1 MRSHLR
7 VTADQVIEVLED
19 RLILST
25 PNQPDPQDLDLRQ
38 IKAIQVFGDA
48 YIASGV
54 IQRLLHHKI
63 PCTFFDRHGK
73 LIGRLEPK
81 IAKNADLIREQAL
94 LSEDRRL
101 QIYHAIV
108 RTCLKQKRIFLQR
121 SSRERGLDL
130 TSQIDELA
138 NLLRYFN
145 PRFPKLHPTSV
156 ESCQGYLGSGMQI
169 YWGAFPKLL
178 KAPIAFKNRKD
189 NSPLSLMLG
198 FLYSLLNDAFWNALE
213 ASALN
218 PWLGII
224 RDPHHTL
231 DFPPLALDLATEF
244 HIYADA
250 IALRA
255 VNRGQLAVKDFAGCK
270 GKLPEIA
277 ADTLTKVFDQKM
289 AEAFTHPVAQ
299 ERCTYQ
305 EAIQIQTELFADFLR
320 GKREQYVPLL
330 LK

>member
-1 MRSHLR
+1 MPAHLT
-7 VTADQVIEVLED
+7 VTADQVIEIAENH
-19 RLILST
+19 LILSS
-25 PNQPDPQDLDLRQ
+25 PNQPEPQDLDLGQ
-38 IKAIQVFGDA
+38 IQALQVFGDA

-54 IQRLLHHKI
+54 IQRLLHSKI

-81 IAKNADLIREQAL
+81 TSKNADLIRAQVL

-130 TSQIDELA
+130 TTPIEELA

-145 PRFPKLHPTSV
+145 PRFPKLHPQSI
-156 ESCQGYLGSGMQI
+156 ESCQGHFGSGMRI
-169 YWGAFPKLL
+169 YWQTFPGLL
-178 KAPIAFKNRKD
+178 NAPIAFKNRKD
-189 NSPLSLMLG
+189 NSPTNLMLE
-198 FLYSLLNDAFWNALE
+198 FLYSLLQDAFWNALE
-213 ASALN
+213 TSALD

-231 DFPPLALDLATEF
+231 HFPPLALDLATEF
-244 HIYADA
+244 HVYAEA
-250 IALRA
+250 IVLRA
-255 VNRGQLAVKDFAGCK
+255 VNRGQIAVKDFAGCK
-270 GKLPEIA
+270 GTLPA
-277 ADTLTKVFDQKM
+277 TVADTLVRVFDQKM
-289 AEAFTHPVAQ
+289 AESFTHPVIQ

-305 EAIQIQTELFADFLR
+305 EAIQIQVDLYADFLR